1 MSAKPSTD
9 HRWRRRS
16 LWLLPLLLGGVG
28 ASIYGLSALRASAPE
43 VEVEALSVETTV
55 LEPVTGY
62 TTEREYT
69 GELSAQRKSDL
80 GFERPGTV
88 VALLVDAGDRVS
100 TGQPLARLDIRTLQA
115 QRQQL
120 TAQLA
125 QAQAQLRELNAGP
138 RREDIAAAEA
148 AVADIQQQL
157 ELARLQRQRRQDLY
171 AEGAISLEELDQQA
185 FGTNSLEYRLA
196 QAQSQLDELVAG
208 TRVEQVDAQGARVRQ
223 LQASIQAV
231 DVDLDKSVLY
241 APFDGQ
247 ISDRALDEGVVVG
260 GGQTVFSLI
269 EAGPLEARVGVP
281 AEVADTLTI
290 GDTPEVL
297 VGDQRYGA
305 TITALLPELDAT
317 SRTATVVLKLES
329 VPLTVGQTARLLLA
343 ETEAESGFW
352 LPATALVP
360 GERGLWSVYV
370 LETPEA
376 NQPADLFTVGRRDV
390 EVIYT
395 EGDRV
400 LVRGTVQGGDRA
412 ITSGTHR
419 VVPGETVRINGVG
432 AQGFAPSY
440 LGNRQGSDFPLSQ
453 GWERGIKGV
462 RASNEVGAQAPSHLS
477 PASQADST
485 SGLLHANAEGDR
497 YGLRILPL
505 SPPPLKKGAI
515 QNLDGLD
522 PLLKG
527 LTYLTNQSV
536 RPHPKSLSQRAR
548 DLNSGSPSPT

>member
-1 MSAKPSTD
+1 VAVD
-9 HRWRRRS
+9 
-16 LWLLPLLLGGVG
+16 
-28 ASIYGLSALRASAPE
+28 
-43 VEVEALSVETTV
+43 ALSVETTV

-69 GELSAQRKSDL
+69 GELTAQRSSDL

-88 VALLVDAGDRVS
+88 VALLVDEGDRVV

-125 QAQAQLRELNAGP
+125 QEAQLRELNAGP
-138 RREDIAAAEA
+138 RRETIAAAEA

-157 ELARLQRQRRQDLY
+157 ALSRLQRQRRQDLY
-171 AEGAISLEELDQQA
+171 TEGAISLEELDQQA

-208 TRVEQVDAQGARVRQ
+208 TRIEQVDAQGARVRQ

-247 ISDRALDEGVVVG
+247 ISDRALDEGVVVS
-260 GGQTVFSLI
+260 GGQTVFGLI
-269 EAGPLEARVGVP
+269 EAGPLEVRVGVP
-281 AEVADTLTI
+281 ADVADTLNV
-290 GDTPEVL
+290 GKTPEVQ
-297 VGDQRYGA
+297 VGDQRYPA

-317 SRTATVVLKLES
+317 SRTVTVRLQLDS
-329 VPLTVGQTARLLLA
+329 APLTVGQTARLLLA

-352 LPATALVP
+352 LPSTALVP
-360 GERGLWSVYV
+360 GDRGLWSVYV

-376 NQPADLFTVGRRDV
+376 DRAANQRAANQFIVGRRDV

-400 LVRGTVQGGDRA
+400 LVRGTVQMGDRA

-419 VVPGETVRINGVG
+419 VVPGETVRV
-432 AQGFAPSY
+432 S
-440 LGNRQGSDFPLSQ
+440 
-453 GWERGIKGV
+453 
-462 RASNEVGAQAPSHLS
+462 
-477 PASQADST
+477 
-485 SGLLHANAEGDR
+485 
-497 YGLRILPL
+497 
-505 SPPPLKKGAI
+505 
-515 QNLDGLD
+515 
-522 PLLKG
+522 
-527 LTYLTNQSV
+527 SV
-536 RPHPKSLSQRAR
+536 RPKSLSHGAR
-548 DLNSGSPSPT
+548 NFELRLPFSPWEKGVGD